1 MKNINEFFNNIVK
14 TNILKVKRLHSN
26 AKVPEYMTSGS
37 SAFDIKACQDYI
49 IPCWNTYNRCNGTD
63 IVMVRTGLAFEIP
76 DGYELELRQRS
87 GLSLKY
93 PNYIVNSPGTIDADY
108 RGEIFVAV
116 VNRSSDD
123 WHIKTGDRIAQI
135 IFRQVTVA
143 IFQEVDELNKT
154 QRNDGGYGHT
164 GN

>member
-1 MKNINEFFNNIVK
+1 MKNINDFFNIVK
-14 TNILKVKRLHSN
+14 TNILKVKKVHLN
-26 AKVPEYMTSGS
+26 AEIPEYMTAGS
-37 SAFDIKACQDYI
+37 VAFDVKACEDYI
-49 IPCWNTYNRCNGTD
+49 IPCNGTD

-76 DGYELELRQRS
+76 DGYEIELRQRS
-87 GLSLKY
+87 GLSLKF

-116 VNRSSDD
+116 VNRSLGD

-135 IFRQVTVA
+135 LFRQVTIA

-164 GN
+164 GT